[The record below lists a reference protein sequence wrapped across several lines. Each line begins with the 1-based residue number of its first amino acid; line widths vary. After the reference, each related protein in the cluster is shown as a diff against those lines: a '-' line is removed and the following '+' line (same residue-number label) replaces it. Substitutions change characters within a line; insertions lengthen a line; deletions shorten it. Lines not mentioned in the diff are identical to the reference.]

1 MQRKTKSVIACGMA
15 AALMLTT
22 LGMENEVSAK
32 AAPKMQTKVLSLKK
46 GQKKTIRI
54 KGKGILKT
62 TWKTTKKVITLT
74 KKKKNKVT
82 VAGKK
87 IGTAV
92 VVAKVKTKKK
102 NYHLKCKVKVA
113 RAQGA
118 KKTNVTNTKVPQT
131 TKNPRKRAKKPV
143 IMATRLI
150 KLISLRQNEKHMGSP
165 LSPLEYLSDGEE

>member
-118 KKTNVTNTKVPQT
+118 KKNKCYKYESAANHK
-131 TKNPRKRAKKPV
+131 KSEEDRKY
-143 IMATRLI
+143 TD
-150 KLISLRQNEKHMGSP
+150 
-165 LSPLEYLSDGEE
+165 SDACGDTG

>member
-62 TWKTTKKVITLT
+62 TWKTTKKIITLT

-87 IGTAV
+87 TV
-92 VVAKVKTKKK
+92 
-102 NYHLKCKVKVA
+102 
-113 RAQGA
+113 Q
-118 KKTNVTNTKVPQT
+118 
-131 TKNPRKRAKKPV
+131 
-143 IMATRLI
+143 
-150 KLISLRQNEKHMGSP
+150 
-165 LSPLEYLSDGEE
+165 

>member
-74 KKKKNKVT
+74 KNKPLCSGRTDEADYHFRGYLFYQVPEMEPSD
-82 VAGKK
+82 AGRRRH
-87 IGTAV
+87 GDT
-92 VVAKVKTKKK
+92 
-102 NYHLKCKVKVA
+102 YC
-113 RAQGA
+113 R
-118 KKTNVTNTKVPQT
+118 PFE
-131 TKNPRKRAKKPV
+131 
-143 IMATRLI
+143 
-150 KLISLRQNEKHMGSP
+150 EKG
-165 LSPLEYLSDGEE
+165 DG

>member
-62 TWKTTKKVITLT
+62 TWKTTKKVITCLLYT
-74 KKKKNKVT
+74 
-82 VAGKK
+82 
-87 IGTAV
+87 
-92 VVAKVKTKKK
+92 
-102 NYHLKCKVKVA
+102 
-113 RAQGA
+113 
-118 KKTNVTNTKVPQT
+118 
-131 TKNPRKRAKKPV
+131 
-143 IMATRLI
+143 
-150 KLISLRQNEKHMGSP
+150 
-165 LSPLEYLSDGEE
+165 SDAADEL

>member
-62 TWKTTKKVITLT
+62 TWKTTKKIITLT

-102 NYHLKCKVKVA
+102 NYHLKK
-113 RAQGA
+113 
-118 KKTNVTNTKVPQT
+118 
-131 TKNPRKRAKKPV
+131 
-143 IMATRLI
+143 
-150 KLISLRQNEKHMGSP
+150 
-165 LSPLEYLSDGEE
+165 

>member
-62 TWKTTKKVITLT
+62 TWKTTKKER
-74 KKKKNKVT
+74 KKQMLQIRKCRKPQKIRGRQKV
-82 VAGKK
+82 
-87 IGTAV
+87 
-92 VVAKVKTKKK
+92 
-102 NYHLKCKVKVA
+102 H
-113 RAQGA
+113 
-118 KKTNVTNTKVPQT
+118 
-131 TKNPRKRAKKPV
+131 
-143 IMATRLI
+143 
-150 KLISLRQNEKHMGSP
+150 RQ
-165 LSPLEYLSDGEE
+165 